1 MMDSWLNVK
10 EGVASNYHLSVRAM
24 KLVPVQFS
32 VCSKF
37 LVSKCHTEL
46 LLAVDVQVK
55 KNKVI
60 FITASLEKKYCKTPF
75 VLCLFW
81 CLDMKLQSCF
91 KIENPDGICLNVFNY
106 KYVYL
111 FELRQWMGLLV
122 FQICRVKW
130 QKYYIFILTGLKGF
144 VLWKKKKTRFS
155 RQVMM
160 HIIST
165 WLSICTFSWG
175 SSSVLLFFALERK
188 T

>member
-1 MMDSWLNVK
+1 MYKWKRIRL
-10 EGVASNYHLSVRAM
+10 
-24 KLVPVQFS
+24 F
-32 VCSKF
+32 
-37 LVSKCHTEL
+37 L
-46 LLAVDVQVK
+46 LLHLWK
-55 KNKVI
+55 
-60 FITASLEKKYCKTPF
+60 KKYCKTPF

-91 KIENPDGICLNVFNY
+91 KIENPDGICLNVFNN

-144 VLWKKKKTRFS
+144 VLWKKKTRFS
-155 RQVMM
+155 GQVMM

-165 WLSICTFSWG
+165 WLSICTFSWR
-175 SSSVLLFFALERK
+175 SSSILLFFALERK